1 MKLGERIKANYH
13 WVIAA
18 VSVLALIICGGVGNS
33 LSSIALIPITETLG
47 VSRGEYSTAMM
58 AKSVGGVIISLAS
71 GALLVKFGYRKLI
84 VACLLISS
92 VGYFTTSGSQTL
104 LVMSLSGVLEG
115 AYGLCTGAGNPR
127 LLSSWFHRHYGLI
140 TGIVTAMTG
149 LGGSIFSIIF
159 GKIVARAGWRSAY
172 VVVAVMMLGVA
183 LMIALLVRNKPED
196 MGLRPYGEGYAPKNT
211 KKDSKDHW
219 EGYSFAELKKKPVF
233 YMLVFGTF
241 LTAFCAYMA
250 FTVLVSHLRDC
261 GMSTEI
267 AAGINSVVMFALAA
281 FKLGFGFLS
290 DKVGAKR
297 MTMVSLVALVVSL
310 LLLSV
315 IKSVSLAYLAAVVY
329 SLALT
334 LCGIVPM
341 LLTPCLFG
349 YHSSTKAMGVIL
361 AMLSAANMLAAPLSN
376 TLRDRL
382 GSYSPVFRGAAVAA
396 MGAIV
401 LYSAI
406 YVMAGKERKRF
417 ESEMTKNA
425 CQ

>member
-1 MKLGERIKANYH
+1 MSLKEKIIANYH

-33 LSSIALIPITETLG
+33 LASITLIPITETLG
-47 VSRGEYSTAMM
+47 VSRGEYSMAMM
-58 AKSVGGVIISLAS
+58 AKSIGGVIINLSS
-71 GALLVKFGYRKLI
+71 GALLVKFGYRKLVI
-84 VACLLISS
+84 ACLLISS

-104 LVMSLSGVLEG
+104 LVMSMAGVLEG

-127 LLSSWFHRHYGLI
+127 LLSSWFHRHYGLMI
-140 TGIVTAMTG
+140 GIVTAMTG
-149 LGGSIFSIIF
+149 LGGSVFSIIF
-159 GKIVARAGWRSAY
+159 GKIVVNSGWRSAY
-172 VVVAVMMLGVA
+172 MTVAVLMLGVA

-196 MGLRPYGEGYAPKNT
+196 MGLRPYGEGYVPKNT
-211 KKDSKDHW
+211 KKESKDHW
-219 EGYSFAELKKKPVF
+219 EGYPFAELKKKPVF

-241 LTAFCAYMA
+241 LSSFCAYMA

-261 GMSTEI
+261 GMSPET

-290 DKVGAKR
+290 DRVGAKR
-297 MTMVSLVALVVSL
+297 MTMVSLIALVVSL

-315 IKSVSLAYLAAVVY
+315 VKSASLAYIAAVVY

-334 LCGIVPM
+334 LCGIVPV

-349 YHSSTKAMGVIL
+349 YHSSTKAMGIML
-361 AMLSAANMLAAPLSN
+361 AMLSAASMLAAPLSN

-406 YVMAGKERKRF
+406 YILAAKERKTY
-417 ESEMTKNA
+417 ESQMTKNA